1 MFRLAVVV
9 VFLTAQVVVERVT
22 KMDVIII
29 IIIIIILININSNLS
44 CKPEIFLIL

>member
-9 VFLTAQVVVERVT
+9 VLTAQVVVERVT
-22 KMDVIII
+22 KIDVIII
-29 IIIIIILININSNLS
+29 IIIIVILININSNLS